1 MQTILLVDPETDFL
15 EWAQNQL
22 ETPITRV
29 VTSTTADEAYKIYIA
44 ENPDLLISETH
55 LMPFSGL
62 ELLARVR
69 QRDSNALVIL
79 MSAFGTTQSV
89 IESMKLG
96 AFDYLRKES
105 LPFNLK
111 PVVDAALTA
120 QAEMRSAT
128 AFKPQLTV
136 EQYQDSLVGKSQP
149 MQQVFKMIGRV
160 SHSDAPVMITGES
173 GSGKELVARAIHHYS
188 NRSIQ
193 PFIAINCAAIP
204 ENLLESE
211 LFGHEKGA
219 FTGASSQRIGRFE
232 QGNSGT
238 LFLDEIGDMPL
249 AVQSKILRV
258 LQEGEFSRVGGNATI
273 KTDVRI
279 IAATN
284 KTLEQEVAKKLFR
297 EDLFY
302 RLNVVRI
309 HLPPL
314 RQRREDVRLLAEYF
328 LKKIATQ
335 KHLPQLKLSEEGVK
349 LMEDYPWPGNVRE
362 LENTIQ
368 RACVLATS
376 DVLLPKDIPL
386 GVATQRSDDGSENQ
400 TVAVS
405 TNSGRPTLETAV
417 EILLDAAS
425 TDRSLQLL
433 PWLEREFT
441 LFAMKRT
448 KGNQVKAA
456 KLLGVTRAT
465 LRKRIER
472 YGITKELRMYP
483 AAMAAG
489 HHRAGDQRD
498 GGPIGGHRA
507 HQLRRHGLV
516 AAAHQHHRIHRLR
529 ADHFL
534 GVDGHQVA
542 VFQAGRCEEHFA
554 QRNGREFQ
562 RQRAGREHA
571 AFHRRQESRK
581 MAVAIVE
588 VRPGVSNADHRLVE
602 HRARIAHGLRKR
614 APQVAGEI
622 PVAVIGEAVV

>member
-1 MQTILLVDPETDFL
+1 
-15 EWAQNQL
+15 
-22 ETPITRV
+22 
-29 VTSTTADEAYKIYIA
+29 
-44 ENPDLLISETH
+44 
-55 LMPFSGL
+55 MPFSGL
-62 ELLARVR
+62 ELLARIR

-111 PVVDAALTA
+111 PVVDAALNT

-136 EQYQDSLVGKSQP
+136 EQYQDSLVGQSQP

-173 GSGKELVARAIHHYS
+173 GSGKELVARAIHHYG
-188 NRSIQ
+188 NRSTQ
-193 PFIAINCAAIP
+193 SFIAINCAAIP

-219 FTGASSQRIGRFE
+219 FTGAAAMRIGRFE
-232 QGNSGT
+232 QSNGGT
-238 LFLDEIGDMPL
+238 LFLDEIGEMPL
-249 AVQSKILRV
+249 PVQSKILRV
-258 LQEGEFSRVGGNATI
+258 LQEGEFSRVGGNAVI

-284 KTLEQEVAKKLFR
+284 KTLEQEVAKKQFR

-314 RQRREDVRLLAEYF
+314 RLRREDIRLLAEYF
-328 LKKIATQ
+328 LKKIATH
-335 KHLPQLKLSEEGVK
+335 KHLPQLTLSAEAIKVLEE
-349 LMEDYPWPGNVRE
+349 YPWPGNVRE

-368 RACVLATS
+368 RACVLASS

-386 GVATQRSDDGSENQ
+386 GFANHPEDSVESAPQISG
-400 TVAVS
+400 TVGVK
-405 TNSGRPTLETAV
+405 PTLEIAV
-417 EILLDAAS
+417 ETLLDAAS
-425 TDRSLQLL
+425 ADSRLQLL

-441 LFAMKRT
+441 VFAMKRT

-472 YGITKELRMYP
+472 YGITKELN
-483 AAMAAG
+483 
-489 HHRAGDQRD
+489 
-498 GGPIGGHRA
+498 
-507 HQLRRHGLV
+507 
-516 AAAHQHHRIHRLR
+516 
-529 ADHFL
+529 
-534 GVDGHQVA
+534 
-542 VFQAGRCEEHFA
+542 FQ
-554 QRNGREFQ
+554 
-562 RQRAGREHA
+562 
-571 AFHRRQESRK
+571 
-581 MAVAIVE
+581 
-588 VRPGVSNADHRLVE
+588 
-602 HRARIAHGLRKR
+602 
-614 APQVAGEI
+614 
-622 PVAVIGEAVV
+622 

>member
-22 ETPITRV
+22 ETPTTRV

-69 QRDSNALVIL
+69 QRDSNAIVIL

-136 EQYQDSLVGKSQP
+136 EQYQDSLVGQSQP

-188 NRSIQ
+188 NRNMQ

-211 LFGHEKGA
+211 LFGHERGA
-219 FTGASSQRIGRFE
+219 FTGASAQRIGRFE
-232 QGNSGT
+232 QGNGGT

-258 LQEGEFSRVGGNATI
+258 LQEGEFSRVGGNATV

-284 KTLEQEVAKKLFR
+284 KTLEQEVAKKQFR

-314 RQRREDVRLLAEYF
+314 RQRREDINLLAEYF

-335 KHLPQLKLSEEGVK
+335 RHLPQLKLSEEAVK

-376 DVLLPKDIPL
+376 EVLLPKDIPL
-386 GVATQRSDDGSENQ
+386 GAAAQQTDASSENVA
-400 TVAVS
+400 VAVS
-405 TNSGRPTLETAV
+405 SNPVRPTLETAV
-417 EILLDAAS
+417 EVLLDAAS
-425 TDRSLQLL
+425 VDRSLQLL

-472 YGITKELRMYP
+472 YGITRELN
-483 AAMAAG
+483 
-489 HHRAGDQRD
+489 
-498 GGPIGGHRA
+498 
-507 HQLRRHGLV
+507 
-516 AAAHQHHRIHRLR
+516 
-529 ADHFL
+529 
-534 GVDGHQVA
+534 
-542 VFQAGRCEEHFA
+542 FQ
-554 QRNGREFQ
+554 
-562 RQRAGREHA
+562 
-571 AFHRRQESRK
+571 
-581 MAVAIVE
+581 
-588 VRPGVSNADHRLVE
+588 
-602 HRARIAHGLRKR
+602 
-614 APQVAGEI
+614 
-622 PVAVIGEAVV
+622 

>member
-22 ETPITRV
+22 ETPNTRV
-29 VTSTTADEAYKIYIA
+29 LTATTADDGYKIYIS
-44 ENPDLLISETH
+44 ENPDLMVSETH
-55 LMPFSGL
+55 LLPFSGL
-62 ELLARVR
+62 ELLARIR
-69 QRDSNALVIL
+69 QRDTNAMVIL

-136 EQYQDSLVGKSQP
+136 EQYQDSLVGQSQA
-149 MQQVFKMIGRV
+149 MQQVFKMVGRV

-188 NRSIQ
+188 NRSSQ
-193 PFIAINCAAIP
+193 TFIAINCAAIP

-211 LFGHEKGA
+211 LFGHERGA
-219 FTGASSQRIGRFE
+219 FTGAASQRIGRFE
-232 QGNSGT
+232 QSNGGT
-238 LFLDEIGDMPL
+238 LFLDEIGEMALP
-249 AVQSKILRV
+249 VQSKILRV
-258 LQEGEFSRVGGNATI
+258 LQEGEFSRVGGNAVI

-284 KTLEQEVAKKLFR
+284 KTLEQEVAKKQFR

-314 RQRREDVRLLAEYF
+314 RQRKEDIRLLAEYF

-335 KHLPQLKLSEEGVK
+335 KHLPQVTLSAESIKV
-349 LMEDYPWPGNVRE
+349 LEDYPWPGNVRE

-386 GVATQRSDDGSENQ
+386 GIAGHTDHLNGDHIPPSGEGGSKPSLD
-400 TVAVS
+400 VAV
-405 TNSGRPTLETAV
+405 EA
-417 EILLDAAS
+417 LLDAAAS
-425 TDRSLQLL
+425 DPSIQLL

-441 LFAMKRT
+441 VSAMKRT

-472 YGITKELRMYP
+472 YGITKELS
-483 AAMAAG
+483 
-489 HHRAGDQRD
+489 
-498 GGPIGGHRA
+498 
-507 HQLRRHGLV
+507 
-516 AAAHQHHRIHRLR
+516 
-529 ADHFL
+529 
-534 GVDGHQVA
+534 
-542 VFQAGRCEEHFA
+542 FQ
-554 QRNGREFQ
+554 
-562 RQRAGREHA
+562 
-571 AFHRRQESRK
+571 
-581 MAVAIVE
+581 
-588 VRPGVSNADHRLVE
+588 
-602 HRARIAHGLRKR
+602 
-614 APQVAGEI
+614 
-622 PVAVIGEAVV
+622 

>member
-1 MQTILLVDPETDFL
+1 MQKILLVDPETDFL

-22 ETPITRV
+22 ETPTTRV
-29 VTSTTADEAYKIYIA
+29 ITSTTADEGYKIYIA

-69 QRDSNALVIL
+69 QRDSNAIVIL

-120 QAEMRSAT
+120 QSEMRSAT

-136 EQYQDSLVGKSQP
+136 EQYQDSLVGQSQA

-188 NRSIQ
+188 NRSVQ
-193 PFIAINCAAIP
+193 AFIAINCAAIP

-232 QGNSGT
+232 QSNGGT

-284 KTLEQEVAKKLFR
+284 KTLEQEVAKKHFR

-314 RQRREDVRLLAEYF
+314 RQRKEDIRLLAEYF
-328 LKKIATQ
+328 LKKIATH
-335 KHLPQLKLSEEGVK
+335 KHLPQLKLSEEGLK
-349 LMEDYPWPGNVRE
+349 LMEEYPWPGNVRE

-368 RACVLATS
+368 RTCVLATS

-386 GVATQRSDDGSENQ
+386 GVATQQEPGEVEQ
-400 TVAVS
+400 LPVPVYA
-405 TNSGRPTLETAV
+405 NSGRPTLEVAV
-417 EILLDAAS
+417 ETLLDAAS
-425 TDRSLQLL
+425 NDHGLQLL

-472 YGITKELRMYP
+472 YGITKELN
-483 AAMAAG
+483 
-489 HHRAGDQRD
+489 
-498 GGPIGGHRA
+498 
-507 HQLRRHGLV
+507 
-516 AAAHQHHRIHRLR
+516 
-529 ADHFL
+529 
-534 GVDGHQVA
+534 
-542 VFQAGRCEEHFA
+542 FQ
-554 QRNGREFQ
+554 
-562 RQRAGREHA
+562 
-571 AFHRRQESRK
+571 
-581 MAVAIVE
+581 
-588 VRPGVSNADHRLVE
+588 
-602 HRARIAHGLRKR
+602 
-614 APQVAGEI
+614 
-622 PVAVIGEAVV
+622 

>member
-1 MQTILLVDPETDFL
+1 
-15 EWAQNQL
+15 
-22 ETPITRV
+22 
-29 VTSTTADEAYKIYIA
+29 
-44 ENPDLLISETH
+44 
-55 LMPFSGL
+55 MPFSGL
-62 ELLARVR
+62 ELLARIR

-111 PVVDAALTA
+111 PVVDAALNT

-136 EQYQDSLVGKSQP
+136 EQYQDSLVGQSQP

-160 SHSDAPVMITGES
+160 SHSDAPVMLTGES
-173 GSGKELVARAIHHYS
+173 GSGKELVARAIHHYG
-188 NRSIQ
+188 NRSTQ

-219 FTGASSQRIGRFE
+219 FTGAAAMRIGRFE
-232 QGNSGT
+232 QSNGGT
-238 LFLDEIGDMPL
+238 LFLDEIGEMPL
-249 AVQSKILRV
+249 PVQSKILRV
-258 LQEGEFSRVGGNATI
+258 LQEGEFSRVGGNAVI

-284 KTLEQEVAKKLFR
+284 KTLEQEVAKKQFR

-314 RQRREDVRLLAEYF
+314 RLRREDIRLLAEYF
-328 LKKIATQ
+328 LKKIATH
-335 KHLPQLKLSEEGVK
+335 KHLPRLTLSGDAIKVLEE
-349 LMEDYPWPGNVRE
+349 YPWPGNVRE

-368 RACVLATS
+368 RACVLASS

-386 GVATQRSDDGSENQ
+386 GFANHPEDSVESAPQVSG
-400 TVAVS
+400 AV
-405 TNSGRPTLETAV
+405 GGKPTLEIAV
-417 EILLDAAS
+417 ETLLDAAS
-425 TDRSLQLL
+425 ADSRLQLL

-441 LFAMKRT
+441 VFAMKRT

-472 YGITKELRMYP
+472 YGITKELN
-483 AAMAAG
+483 
-489 HHRAGDQRD
+489 
-498 GGPIGGHRA
+498 
-507 HQLRRHGLV
+507 
-516 AAAHQHHRIHRLR
+516 
-529 ADHFL
+529 
-534 GVDGHQVA
+534 
-542 VFQAGRCEEHFA
+542 FQ
-554 QRNGREFQ
+554 
-562 RQRAGREHA
+562 
-571 AFHRRQESRK
+571 
-581 MAVAIVE
+581 
-588 VRPGVSNADHRLVE
+588 
-602 HRARIAHGLRKR
+602 
-614 APQVAGEI
+614 
-622 PVAVIGEAVV
+622 

>member
-22 ETPITRV
+22 ETPTTRV
-29 VTSTTADEAYKIYIA
+29 VTSTTADEAYKIYIS

-69 QRDSNALVIL
+69 QRDSNAVVIL

-120 QAEMRSAT
+120 QSEMRSAT

-136 EQYQDSLVGKSQP
+136 EQYQDSLVGQSQP
-149 MQQVFKMIGRV
+149 MQQVFKMVGRV

-188 NRSIQ
+188 SRSAQ
-193 PFIAINCAAIP
+193 AFIAINCAAIP

-219 FTGASSQRIGRFE
+219 FTGAASQRIGRFE
-232 QGNSGT
+232 QSNGGT

-249 AVQSKILRV
+249 GVQSKILRV
-258 LQEGEFSRVGGNATI
+258 LQEGEFSRVGGNATV

-284 KTLEQEVAKKLFR
+284 KTLEQEVAKKHFR

-314 RQRREDVRLLAEYF
+314 RQRKEDVNLLAEYF

-335 KHLPQLKLSEEGVK
+335 KHLPQVKLSEEAVK
-349 LMEDYPWPGNVRE
+349 MMEEYPWPGNVRE

-386 GVATQRSDDGSENQ
+386 GFAAQPPDGD
-400 TVAVS
+400 AD
-405 TNSGRPTLETAV
+405 NSPVTAANNSPVKPTLETAV

-425 TDRSLQLL
+425 TDRTLQLL

-472 YGITKELRMYP
+472 YGITRELN
-483 AAMAAG
+483 
-489 HHRAGDQRD
+489 
-498 GGPIGGHRA
+498 
-507 HQLRRHGLV
+507 
-516 AAAHQHHRIHRLR
+516 
-529 ADHFL
+529 
-534 GVDGHQVA
+534 
-542 VFQAGRCEEHFA
+542 FQ
-554 QRNGREFQ
+554 
-562 RQRAGREHA
+562 
-571 AFHRRQESRK
+571 
-581 MAVAIVE
+581 
-588 VRPGVSNADHRLVE
+588 
-602 HRARIAHGLRKR
+602 
-614 APQVAGEI
+614 
-622 PVAVIGEAVV
+622 

>member
-22 ETPITRV
+22 ETPTTRV
-29 VTSTTADEAYKIYIA
+29 FTATASDEGYKIYIS
-44 ENPDLLISETH
+44 ENPDLLICETH

-62 ELLARVR
+62 ELLARIR

-111 PVVDAALTA
+111 PVVDAALNT

-136 EQYQDSLVGKSQP
+136 EQYQDSLVGQSQP

-173 GSGKELVARAIHHYS
+173 GSGKELVARAIHHYG
-188 NRSIQ
+188 NRSTQ

-219 FTGASSQRIGRFE
+219 FTGAAAMRIGRFE
-232 QGNSGT
+232 QSNGGT
-238 LFLDEIGDMPL
+238 LFLDEIGEMPL
-249 AVQSKILRV
+249 PVQSKILRV
-258 LQEGEFSRVGGNATI
+258 LQEGEFSRVGGNAVI

-284 KTLEQEVAKKLFR
+284 KTLEQEVAKKQFR

-314 RQRREDVRLLAEYF
+314 RLRREDIRLLAEYF
-328 LKKIATQ
+328 LKKIATH
-335 KHLPQLKLSEEGVK
+335 KHLPRLTLSGDAIKVLEE
-349 LMEDYPWPGNVRE
+349 YPWPGNVRE

-368 RACVLATS
+368 RACVLASS

-386 GVATQRSDDGSENQ
+386 GFANHPEDSVESAPQVSG
-400 TVAVS
+400 AV
-405 TNSGRPTLETAV
+405 GGKPTLEIAV
-417 EILLDAAS
+417 ETLLDAAS
-425 TDRSLQLL
+425 ADSRLQLL

-441 LFAMKRT
+441 VFAMKRT

-472 YGITKELRMYP
+472 YGITKELN
-483 AAMAAG
+483 
-489 HHRAGDQRD
+489 
-498 GGPIGGHRA
+498 
-507 HQLRRHGLV
+507 
-516 AAAHQHHRIHRLR
+516 
-529 ADHFL
+529 
-534 GVDGHQVA
+534 
-542 VFQAGRCEEHFA
+542 FQ
-554 QRNGREFQ
+554 
-562 RQRAGREHA
+562 
-571 AFHRRQESRK
+571 
-581 MAVAIVE
+581 
-588 VRPGVSNADHRLVE
+588 
-602 HRARIAHGLRKR
+602 
-614 APQVAGEI
+614 
-622 PVAVIGEAVV
+622 